1 MKRQSAWEA
10 WKLLILSLPKGI
22 GAFLFAVAG
31 LAVGIA
37 ASAVIVGLPLLA
49 FVLIVCRRMLESEH
63 GLTSAWLNGRNRAD
77 GTAPDLGGPAQGRR
91 GLKSLLSVF
100 ADRRSYRGIVYCMLQ
115 LPAGFVCF
123 TLALVLPAVA
133 LAITLAPAAWIIV
146 ERQYEYVLFADGWLF
161 ESIGRTLGFTPYERS
176 WIVGGFGF
184 LLVLL
189 VPAMIRML
197 GRFYAAWISGLA
209 GSEPEAA
216 AVHAPASPAVAGLS
230 GTAPNG
236 QADDAEPA
244 SSSLPI
250 ELERLETRLAADTLR
265 S

>member
-1 MKRQSAWEA
+1 MKQQTAREA
-10 WKLLILSLPKGI
+10 WKLLLLSLPKGI
-22 GAFLFAVAG
+22 GSFLFAVIG
-31 LAVGIA
+31 LSVGIA
-37 ASAVIVGLPLLA
+37 ASAVIIGLPLLA
-49 FVLIVCRRMLESEH
+49 FVLIVCRRMMESEY
-63 GLTSAWLNGRNRAD
+63 GLTSAWMSGKKPVDAPMAD
-77 GTAPDLGGPAQGRR
+77 HGGPAREQR
-91 GLKSLLSVF
+91 GLSSLLAVLT
-100 ADRRSYRGIVYCMLQ
+100 DRRSYRGIVYCLLQ
-115 LPAGFVCF
+115 LPAGVVCF
-123 TLALVLPAVA
+123 TLAIVVPAAA
-133 LAITLAPAAWIIV
+133 LAVMLAPAAWLFV
-146 ERQYEYVLFADGWLF
+146 ERQFEYELFADGWLF
-161 ESIGRTLGFTPYERS
+161 AWIGRTFGLAPYEQS

-230 GTAPNG
+230 GTAPDR

-250 ELERLETRLAADTLR
+250 ELERLENRLAADTMR